1 MDRLDKMQIIT
12 PRTDLPEFNT
22 GDTIKVHFLIKE
34 GEKQR
39 VQAFEGMC
47 IRKRNSGVSSNFTV
61 RKISEGVGVEKIFF
75 NNSPLIEKIEVMAQG
90 KVRRA
95 KLYYLRDL
103 SGKAARVERRES

>member
-1 MDRLDKMQIIT
+1 MNRLDNLQIVT

-22 GDTIKVHFLIKE
+22 GDTVKVHFMIKE
-34 GEKQR
+34 GDKQR

-61 RKISEGVGVEKIFF
+61 RKIAEGVGVEKIFF
-75 NNSPLIEKIEVMAQG
+75 INSPLIEKIEIMAQG
-90 KVRRA
+90 KVRRS

-103 SGKAARVERRES
+103 SGKAARVERKES